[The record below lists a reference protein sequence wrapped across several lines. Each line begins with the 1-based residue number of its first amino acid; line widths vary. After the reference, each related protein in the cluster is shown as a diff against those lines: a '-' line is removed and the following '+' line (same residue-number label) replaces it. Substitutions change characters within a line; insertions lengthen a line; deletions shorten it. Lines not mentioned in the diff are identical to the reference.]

1 MKNSARSGFTLVEL
15 LIGVV
20 MMSVV
25 IAGIAFTVSSGF
37 DLYTTADSNAV
48 VVSGVR
54 FTADSFNRNVAP

>member
-20 MMSVV
+20 MMSIV

-37 DLYTTADSNAV
+37 DLYTTAD
-48 VVSGVR
+48 
-54 FTADSFNRNVAP
+54 